1 MDATHGLIRGFNP
14 FVPFAANLLLG
25 PTQADE
31 RVAPQLN
38 RHSHD
43 SAQEPGIT
51 LRETTTAFPHT

>member
-14 FVPFAANLLLG
+14 FALFAALLLH
-25 PTQADE
+25 PSHNDE

-43 SAQEPGIT
+43 SAQEQGIT